1 MLCVA
6 AASKPLLQYY
16 SDALLCTHRKHL
28 NKTCKQSR
36 TAPIHTRT
44 LAYTHKTG
52 LLYTQIDQATMFAH
66 THSCH
71 PRLYTDTTTLL
82 LFNFFFFQAAPANTP
97 DLRMIMILVLIVSLP
112 HMSVICFLFFFGFLS
127 SSLIAT
133 IFLPSTRGLRR
144 GRGEEQGR
152 QCGIL
157 VQGGR
162 GEDGYWQF
170 EDQ

>member
-112 HMSVICFLFFFGFLS
+112 HMSVICFLFFFWFPFIITYCHNLF
-127 SSLIAT
+127 T
-133 IFLPSTRGLRR
+133 
-144 GRGEEQGR
+144 
-152 QCGIL
+152 
-157 VQGGR
+157 
-162 GEDGYWQF
+162 
-170 EDQ
+170 